1 MTRILRGLATEKFGK
16 VVIVKPQV
24 VLEVA
29 FDGVQKSPRHKSGYA
44 LRFPRIVRWRRD
56 KQIGE
61 TDTLERVKELYE
73 TSLTG

>member
-56 KQIGE
+56 HRIGE
-61 TDTLERVKELYE
+61 ADTLERVKELYE